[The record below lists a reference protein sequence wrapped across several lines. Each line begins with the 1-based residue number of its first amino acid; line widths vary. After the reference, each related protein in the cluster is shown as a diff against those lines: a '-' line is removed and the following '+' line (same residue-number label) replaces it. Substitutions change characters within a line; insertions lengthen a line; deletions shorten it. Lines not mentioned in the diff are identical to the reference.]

1 MATFKGYSSIAGD
14 FSDPVLFDKELA
26 KNDLL
31 NHFYTRKGERLMA
44 PLYGSIIW
52 ELIFEPM
59 TAEIQ
64 DLIFNDAKNIVL
76 QDPRWKLREAQIT
89 SSETTQQIFL
99 DLLLTYV
106 PSTTEETLRVAFD
119 LNTKRNNP

>member
-1 MATFKGYSSIAGD
+1 
-14 FSDPVLFDKELA
+14 
-26 KNDLL
+26 
-31 NHFYTRKGERLMA
+31 MA

-52 ELIFEPM
+52 ELLFEPM
-59 TAEIQ
+59 TVEIQ
-64 DLIFNDAKNIVL
+64 DLIFEDAKNIVN
-76 QDPRWKLREAQIT
+76 QDPRWKLKEAQIT
-89 SSETTQQIFL
+89 SSEITQQIFL